1 MTKEAGLKILSMF
14 VILLMT
20 FSVDSEVRT
29 GLERYFPTHNH
40 VKGVCRP
47 APFWMMVVVKGPSRH
62 VTTFV

>member
-29 GLERYFPTHNH
+29 GLERYFPTITMSSAYA
-40 VKGVCRP
+40 GLL
-47 APFWMMVVVKGPSRH
+47 PFG
-62 VTTFV
+62 